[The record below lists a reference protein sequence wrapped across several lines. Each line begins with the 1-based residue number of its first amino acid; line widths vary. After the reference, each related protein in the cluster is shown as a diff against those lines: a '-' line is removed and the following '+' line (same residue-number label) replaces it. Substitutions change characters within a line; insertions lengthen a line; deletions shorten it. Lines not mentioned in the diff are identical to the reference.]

1 ADEIHTITSTSGF
14 DALLRAKKVFTYG
27 MPFYAGWG
35 LTKDKYR
42 CERRIRKLS
51 LEELVAGAL
60 IIYPRYINPKTKT
73 LCEIEVCLDIM
84 LNLQKAYFSKKYI

>member
-1 ADEIHTITSTSGF
+1 
-14 DALLRAKKVFTYG
+14 

-42 CERRIRKLS
+42 CERRTRKLS

-60 IIYPRYINPKTKT
+60 IAYPRYINPKTKT

-84 LNLQKAYFSKKYI
+84 LIYKRLFFKKYIKLVIDFKTFMLRKIRRFYEF